1 MACQQSKVQRH
12 IRLQPLKIPIPQRR
26 FSHIHVDLV
35 GPLLNSNGFTHI
47 FTMIDR
53 TSRWMEAVPLVQ
65 TTAAA
70 CAKVLLSHW
79 ISRFGVPQIL
89 TSDRGSQFT
98 SNVWFE
104 LCRMLNIR
112 HRQTTAYHP
121 EANGLVERLHRRL
134 KDALKSRAAAAN
146 WSEEIHWVLLGLRAQ
161 QREDNGL
168 SPAEAVYGSPL
179 VLPGE
184 FLKNDEMSIDNMCK
198 KFTVAIDAPA
208 FSLPRHNI
216 PGDQLPVEL
225 PADLVNARLVWVRHD
240 AVRRPLQRPYDGP
253 FAVIARGP
261 RAFTIRVGDR
271 DEIISVAR
279 LKPCTDADAAPST
292 PPRRGRPP
300 KAAATGPMPDAA
312 SRGGQP
318 APRAV
323 TFSDPLAAPP
333 SQRPPEAPPPTGQR
347 NGFLPRGQVLVH
359 PEPAAPSRDPQTR
372 NSPQPRR
379 NPPRQHHLPLRYQ
392 S

>member
-1 MACQQSKVQRH
+1 
-12 IRLQPLKIPIPQRR
+12 
-26 FSHIHVDLV
+26 
-35 GPLLNSNGFTHI
+35 
-47 FTMIDR
+47 
-53 TSRWMEAVPLVQ
+53 
-65 TTAAA
+65 
-70 CAKVLLSHW
+70 
-79 ISRFGVPQIL
+79 
-89 TSDRGSQFT
+89 
-98 SNVWFE
+98 
-104 LCRMLNIR
+104 MLNIR

-146 WSEEIHWVLLGLRAQ
+146 WPEEIHWVLLGLRAQ

-168 SPAEAVYGSPL
+168 SPAEAVYGCPL

-184 FLKNDEMSIDNMCK
+184 FLKNDEISIDNMCK

-300 KAAATGPMPDAA
+300 KAAATGATPDAA
-312 SRGGQP
+312 SRGGQT

-359 PEPAAPSRDPQTR
+359 PEPAAPSRDPQK
-372 NSPQPRR
+372 R
-379 NPPRQHHLPLRYQ
+379 NPP
-392 S
+392 